1 MADQATDQTRS
12 RYNRVA
18 PLYDLMDVLDPLVV
32 RVMGAH
38 ISRRTAENV
47 RKASLEIER
56 IEELAP
62 GGLVK
67 LIVARAMHE

>member
-1 MADQATDQTRS
+1 
-12 RYNRVA
+12 
-18 PLYDLMDVLDPLVV
+18 MDVLDPFVV
-32 RVMGAH
+32 RMMGAL

-47 RKASLEIER
+47 RRAGLEIER

-67 LIVARAMHE
+67 LIVARGKKQVSSR